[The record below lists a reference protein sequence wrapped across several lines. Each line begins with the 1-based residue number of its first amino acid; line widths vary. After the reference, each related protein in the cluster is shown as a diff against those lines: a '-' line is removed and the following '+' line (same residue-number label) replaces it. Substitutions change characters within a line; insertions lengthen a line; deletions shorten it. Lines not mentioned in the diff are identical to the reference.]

1 MARVLIT
8 GAAGSIGMELVLYL
22 LSNTSDTICAFDYSE
37 DGLFTLNQKIKGL
50 NLDDNFRI
58 MLGDVRD
65 YNRLLIALNGV
76 DLVYHLAALKHVELT
91 EYNPFE
97 AVKTNVQGVQNIIQ
111 ASIANNVEKV
121 LLTSSDKS
129 VNPTSSMGASK
140 LLGEKLFVSSN
151 NLSGSSKTKLSVLRF
166 GNVWDTNGSVGR
178 IFCQQALKN
187 LPLTVTSK
195 EMTRFFVTKSESVQL
210 CIDAVQNM
218 IGGEIF
224 VRNMGV
230 ASIYQIASYFSEI
243 YDLSISIIGP
253 KPGEKL
259 YEELFTDVELHRA
272 RILGSTI
279 VIMPDNINR
288 LSNLHSD
295 LLDKYNDLPAP
306 CSSMRSDSSHVS
318 TIDIPVYCKSII
330 DSQILCK
337 S

>member
-1 MARVLIT
+1 MARILIT
-8 GAAGSIGMELVLYL
+8 GAAGSIGIELVLYL
-22 LSNTSDTICAFDYSE
+22 LANTSDTVCAFDSSE
-37 DGLFTLNQKIKGL
+37 DGLFNLNQKIKGFKL
-50 NLDDNFRI
+50 ENKFRI

-76 DLVYHLAALKHVELT
+76 DIVYHLAALKHVELT

-140 LLGEKLFVSSN
+140 LLGEKLFISSN
-151 NLSGSSKTKLSVLRF
+151 NLAGSSNTKLSVLRF

-178 IFCQQALKN
+178 IFCQQALARR
-187 LPLTVTSK
+187 PLTVTSK

-210 CIDAVQNM
+210 CIDSVENM

-230 ASIYQIASYFSEI
+230 ASVYEIASYFANL
-243 YDLSISIIGP
+243 YDLTISIIGP

-259 YEELFTDVELHRA
+259 YEELFTDVELPRA

-279 VIMPDNINR
+279 VIIPDNINQ
-288 LSNLHSD
+288 LSCLYTD
-295 LLDKYNDLPAP
+295 LMEKYYNLPAP
-306 CSSMRSDSSHVS
+306 ESSMRSDSLLVP
-318 TIDIPVYCKSII
+318 TIDIPSYCKSII
-330 DSQILCK
+330 DSQMVCK
-337 S
+337 N